1 MIITPQLRKVAA
13 IGEISHEGDII
24 HGRRSLPPIVPR
36 IDGPTHAALVSAMS
50 SPVDLRRLEYLER
63 AVPAYERSIK
73 TIDQRAAKVMAREL
87 AQLRQK
93 AKACDA
99 EGAALQVR
107 NMALIRGFQRIEAAG
122 KTLTATTVPL
132 VMSARPGDFTP
143 RYRQDGW
150 RAGGHD
156 NGIYLG
162 VYQIALQADS
172 SEFPNCVKIYRK
184 ESRETGAACYN
195 VHPHVRSHGS
205 PVCWGSF
212 AAPVSAAIEERQ
224 FDAVL
229 QLLMLHLTCFN
240 TAHAFA
246 QLHTFAP
253 GGENHVEPPDSLVRG
268 TQPKGC

>member
-24 HGRRSLPPIVPR
+24 HGKRSVPPIVPR
-36 IDGPTHAALVSAMS
+36 IDSSIHAGLVTAISTS
-50 SPVDLRRLEYLER
+50 VDLQRVDYLER
-63 AVPAYERSIK
+63 AIPAYERSIK
-73 TIDQRAAKVMAREL
+73 AVDQRSAKAMAREL
-87 AQLRQK
+87 EQLKQK
-93 AKACDA
+93 AKACDI

-107 NMALIRGFQRIEAAG
+107 NMALIRGYQRIEVTG

-132 VMSARPGDFTP
+132 VMSARRTDLAP
-143 RYRQDGW
+143 RYHPDGA
-150 RAGGHD
+150 RAGGRD
-156 NGIYLG
+156 DGIYLG
-162 VYQIALQADS
+162 VYQVIMQTDS
-172 SEFPNCVKIYRK
+172 GEFPNCVKIYRK
-184 ESRETGAACYN
+184 ETQDSHACHGN
-195 VHPHVRSHGS
+195 VHPHIRSHGS

-212 AAPVSAAIEERQ
+212 AAPVSAAIEDRQ

-246 QLHTFAP
+246 QLCTFAP
-253 GGENHVEPPDSLVRG
+253 GGENCVEPPNSLVRG